1 MSSIHFSNIYDDD
14 CFRLRDRFYS
24 ILYQLDI
31 NATIKAENIPN
42 YFDISHIWRTNFPA
56 LEERE
61 FLKCIR
67 KWLNENPSFFIFN
80 PDNNK
85 IALTSRGRIE
95 ISKIVGAKSANNSL
109 ANESAENT
117 QSNNVP
123 LLSSSIEF
131 VLRNFKNLELIVSI
145 ELIKSILH
153 EHPEYAS
160 GLGRTIQNNENPSI
174 DLISKSK
181 DDWLQEIF
189 ALINKDNVNLLH
201 GRLFI
206 LGICLIDKN
215 IGKYLLEYG
224 FLNSLVNE
232 FVEKPVSILF
242 TEEGQV
248 LFDRLFTT
256 SVIENVNDYI
266 PINGD
271 IPIEDKS
278 SDTLGR
284 WPFAKAVCNRLIKI
298 HEKEK
303 EKGSFLI
310 HLYGP
315 WGSGKS
321 SILKLIKKEL
331 EDGRPPW
338 IVVEFNAWERQNIG
352 PPWWSLIDA
361 LYVQGYK
368 QLRRISLL
376 RSFTI
381 FIKEKLWRL
390 RVGHGLYL
398 WIPTVLFAFIGIS
411 IFVTTGMTNDV
422 PETITTGTNVNA
434 TQPLDFWGNLVG
446 SDRSIGGIVSII
458 VSLLSGVQAVRNS
471 LVPGSEHAAKEFA
484 ERSNDPT
491 RKLKD
496 HFNQLIKDIGQPV
509 IILVDD
515 LDRCNDKYSVD
526 FLEGIQTLFR
536 EANVFYII
544 SADRGWIYT
553 SFEKNYDMFKDSVSH
568 IGLPFGELFLSK
580 IFQMSVSIPPISP
593 AVQREYFTKLLGLS
607 QSDTTN
613 EMEKA
618 RIVAKEKINNLNS
631 EDEILLEI
639 KKTSNPIENKALRE
653 AAITRLSS
661 NEIEKKTEHLLLPFS
676 NLIDANPRAMKRLLN
691 GYGLLRDIDLMR
703 GEGADIVG
711 RKELALWTILNF
723 RWPSVAAYFENKPEM
738 IDVIRKN
745 KNLELLSGSEEL
757 KNLTIY
763 PEIRKVIE
771 GRGTDGAF
779 LDEGTVR
786 KITGKLKDE

>member
-1 MSSIHFSNIYDDD
+1 MSSVSVSNIFDDD
-14 CFRLRDRFYS
+14 CFRIRDRFYS
-24 ILYQLDI
+24 ILYQLDR
-31 NATIKAENIPN
+31 NGTIKVANIPN
-42 YFDISHIWRTNFPA
+42 YFSIANIRRTNFAA

-61 FLKCIR
+61 FLKCIS
-67 KWLNENPSFFIFN
+67 KWIKEDSSFFIFD
-80 PDNNK
+80 PDNNN

-95 ISKIVGAKSANNSL
+95 IGKIIGAKSVENNL
-109 ANESAENT
+109 TNDSAENT
-117 QSNNVP
+117 QSINLP
-123 LLSSSIEF
+123 LLSSS
-131 VLRNFKNLELIVSI
+131 VGTVTSSFKNAEKIDSFD
-145 ELIKSILH
+145 LIKSLLH

-160 GLGRTIQNNENPSI
+160 GLGRTMQNNENPSV
-174 DLISKSK
+174 DLIAKSK
-181 DDWLQEIF
+181 DDWLEEIF
-189 ALINKDNVNLLH
+189 SLINKEAVNLLH

-206 LGICLIDKN
+206 LGICLIDQN
-215 IGKYLLEYG
+215 IGKYLLDDG
-224 FLNSLVNE
+224 FLHSLMDE

-242 TEEGQV
+242 TDKGQV
-248 LFDRLFTT
+248 LLDKLFTT
-256 SVIENVNDYI
+256 PVIENVNDNI
-266 PINGD
+266 PISGD
-271 IPIEDKS
+271 TPIEDKG

-284 WPFAKAVCNRLIKI
+284 WPFAKAICNRLIKI
-298 HEKEK
+298 HEKER

-321 SILKLIKKEL
+321 SVLKLIKKEL
-331 EDGRPPW
+331 EDEKPPW

-376 RSFTI
+376 RSLMVFL
-381 FIKEKLWRL
+381 KEKLWRL
-390 RVGHGLYL
+390 RVGHALYL

-411 IFVTTGMTNDV
+411 IFVTTGTINGV
-422 PETITTGTNVNA
+422 PETETTGTNVNS
-434 TQPLDFWGNLVG
+434 TQPLDFWGKLIG

-458 VSLLSGVQAVRNS
+458 VSVLSGVQAVKNS

-515 LDRCNDKYSVD
+515 LDRCNDKYSVE

-544 SADRGWIYT
+544 SADRNWIYT
-553 SFEKNYDMFKDSVSH
+553 SFEKNYDMFKHSVGH

-580 IFQMSVSIPPISP
+580 IFQMSVSIPRISP
-593 AVQREYFTKLLGLS
+593 SVQREYFTKLLGLS
-607 QSDTTN
+607 QIDTTI
-613 EMEKA
+613 EVEKA
-618 RIVAKEKINNLNS
+618 RNVAKEKLNNLNS

-639 KKTSNPIENKALRE
+639 KKTTNPIENKALRE

-676 NLIDANPRAMKRLLN
+676 NLIDPNPRAMKRLLN

-723 RWPSVAAYFENKPEM
+723 RWPSVAAYFENNPEV

-745 KNLELLSGSEEL
+745 KNLEVPVGSEEL

-763 PEIRKVIE
+763 SEIRKVIE
-771 GRGTDGAF
+771 GRGIDGAF
-779 LDEGTVR
+779 LDEDTVR